1 MGIGNPGRCLG
12 NLRPEYFR
20 TEVNVEAAHQ
30 FQIVHGESTAC
41 DCLQCGGKGFER
53 LFPVGGAIFAFLFV
67 MHDVEAED
75 EITRN
80 KMGVDRA
87 SGVRDKALVG
97 VAAEAYELVEVHG
110 ALIRFSLIKE
120 KRGFL

>member
-1 MGIGNPGRCLG
+1 
-12 NLRPEYFR
+12 
-20 TEVNVEAAHQ
+20 VNEEAAHQ

-41 DCLQCGGKGFER
+41 DCLQCGGEGFER

-97 VAAEAYELVEVHG
+97 VAAEAYKLVEVHG